1 MTNRVGIIGGGQLAW
16 MMAQAAHSLG
26 VHLIVQTPSEQDP
39 AVNLAESV
47 IYASVSDAI
56 ATAEMA
62 RHCEVISFE
71 NEFVDLAQ
79 LQVLA
84 RQGVCFRPSLDA
96 LAPLLDKWEQ
106 LEYLRGLG
114 LPVPAF
120 WEGSACITSQMTF
133 PSVIKLRRHGYDGQ
147 GTFLV
152 RDRKSWEEA
161 RDRLAS
167 IPLLVEEFVPFT
179 RELAIMAGRGVTGE
193 IAIYPVV
200 ESIQKNQV
208 CRWTM
213 APASLSAQTVQ
224 QIEKLAHNILESLQ
238 FVGVLGIEFF
248 ETATGQILIN
258 EIAPRTHNSGHY
270 TLDACDTSQFEMQLR
285 AILGLPLG
293 SPRLNAL
300 GAIMVNLLGY
310 EHSEHDYLT
319 KRQQIADLPQT
330 HLHWYDKK
338 GSRLGRKLGHVTVRL
353 TNPEDLRRD
362 RILAHIQKIE
372 EIWYPPAFLEANA

>member
-1 MTNRVGIIGGGQLAW
+1 MTHRVGIIGGGQLAW
-16 MMAQAAHSLG
+16 MMAQAAQSLG
-26 VHLIVQTPSEQDP
+26 VDLIVQTPSEHDP
-39 AVNLAESV
+39 AVKIAESV
-47 IYASVSDAI
+47 IYASVSNAI

-106 LEYLRGLG
+106 LDYLRELG

-120 WEGSACITSQMTF
+120 WEGSACIPSQMTF
-133 PSVIKLRRHGYDGQ
+133 PSVIKLRRQGYDGQ
-147 GTFLV
+147 GTFVV

-161 RDRLAS
+161 RDRLGP
-167 IPLLVEEFVPFT
+167 IPQVVEEFVPFK

-193 IAIYPVV
+193 IALYPVV

-208 CRWTM
+208 CRWTI
-213 APASLSAQTVQ
+213 APASLSTQTVQ
-224 QIEKLAHNILESLQ
+224 KIEIFAQNLLESLQ
-238 FVGVLGIEFF
+238 FVGVMGIEFF

-270 TLDACDTSQFEMQLR
+270 TLDACETSQFEMQLR

-310 EHSEHDYLT
+310 EHSEQDYWA
-319 KRQQIADLPQT
+319 KRQQIAALPKA

-338 GSRLGRKLGHVTVRL
+338 GSRLGRKLGHVTIRL
-353 TNPEDLRRD
+353 TELEDLKCD
-362 RILAHIQKIE
+362 RILAHIQEIE
-372 EIWYPPAFLEANA
+372 NIWYPATFLEANA